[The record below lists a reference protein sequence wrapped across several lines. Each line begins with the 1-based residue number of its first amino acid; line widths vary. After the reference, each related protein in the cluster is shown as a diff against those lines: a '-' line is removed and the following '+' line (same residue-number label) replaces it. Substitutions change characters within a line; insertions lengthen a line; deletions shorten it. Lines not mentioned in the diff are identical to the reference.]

1 MSTQLLNLI
10 ALVNNSTATESTET
24 PSNAV
29 LDSLFS
35 IEHGD
40 RATGADL
47 LANHEATLHALQV
60 ALNEGVCDEQNTALV
75 TLVRRVTFYTEEAR
89 REALAARDALATLET
104 EHPAVY
110 ALINQSMSEAHGY
123 LWSLRLD
130 LAHESLLVGVLEDQG
145 YAPPEGY
152 SWCEAFAAIDD
163 AWDEA
168 HGN

>member
-1 MSTQLLNLI
+1 MSTQLLALI
-10 ALVNNSTATESTET
+10 NIIN
-24 PSNAV
+24 
-29 LDSLFS
+29 DSLFS
-35 IEHGD
+35 VEHGD
-40 RATGADL
+40 TLTGAEIL
-47 LANHEATLHALQV
+47 EANEDKDTTLHALQV

-130 LAHESLLVGVLEDQG
+130 LARESLWLDVLEDQG
-145 YAPPEGY
+145 YAPPTGY
-152 SWCEAFAAIDD
+152 TWTETFEAIDD
-163 AWDEA
+163 AWDAA